1 MNVSDKERILALV
14 AGSSLPQEQLL
25 AQLGIS
31 KSTYYRWLRLQAE
44 GRLQDSNGNSH
55 IAWNRLKPEEEQIIL
70 ARARALPELTI
81 SQLVLRIT
89 DSDGVY
95 VSESTMYRILKREG
109 LIRPGKR
116 LGFNIGKEYQRK
128 TRGTHELWVI
138 DSVCINMFNRG
149 WYHLVTVM
157 DEYSRFIFS
166 WKLHLNMTVDT
177 LYDLLQE
184 AVDLMGM
191 ADVPMEDRTVLGSD
205 HGASNLYWRFIEYMR
220 LAGLKHIIASPY
232 EYETNGEMGMN
243 RSTMSGEITLL
254 PKVAPGALE
263 AVVKSFIQYHNYMRY
278 DKTLGYVTPF
288 HVYTGRDIKIRQRR
302 REVKSRT
309 LEARRQYNSAIK
321 N

>member
-14 AGSSLPQEQLL
+14 AGSTLPQEQLL
-25 AQLGIS
+25 DQLGIS
-31 KSTYYRWLRLQAE
+31 KSTYCRWLKLQAK
-44 GRLQDSNGNSH
+44 GRLHDANGNSH
-55 IAWNRLKPEEEQIIL
+55 LAWNRLRPEEEQIIL

-81 SQLVLRIT
+81 RQLALRIT

-116 LGFNIGKEYQRK
+116 LGFNIGKEYHRETK
-128 TRGTHELWVI
+128 RTHELWVI

-157 DEYSRFIFS
+157 DEYSRFTFS
-166 WKLHLNMTVDT
+166 CKLLVNMTEET
-177 LYDLLQE
+177 LFDLLQE
-184 AVDLMGM
+184 AVDLTGM
-191 ADVPMEDRTVLGSD
+191 TEVPVEDRTAIGSA

-220 LAGLKHIIASPY
+220 LAGIKHIIASPY

-243 RSTMSGEITLL
+243 CSTSSDEITLL
-254 PKVAPGALE
+254 PKEAPGALE
-263 AVVKSFIQYHNYMRY
+263 DVVKSFIQYHNYMRY
-278 DKTLGYVTPF
+278 DNTLGYVTPF
-288 HVYTGRDIKIRQRR
+288 HVYTGRDIRIRQRR

-309 LEARRQYNSAIK
+309 LEARREYNSAIK

>member
-1 MNVSDKERILALV
+1 MNGSEKERILALV
-14 AGSSLPQEQLL
+14 AGSPLPLQQLL

-31 KSTYYRWLRLQAE
+31 KSTYYRWLKLQAE
-44 GRLQDSNGNSH
+44 GRLHDANGNSH
-55 IAWNRLKPEEEQIIL
+55 LAWNRLRPEEEQIIL

-81 SQLVLRIT
+81 RQLALRIT

-116 LGFNIGKEYQRK
+116 LGFNIGKEYHRETK
-128 TRGTHELWVI
+128 RTHELWVI

-157 DEYSRFIFS
+157 DEYSRFTFS
-166 WKLHLNMTVDT
+166 CKLLVNMTKET
-177 LYDLLQE
+177 LFDLLQE
-184 AVDLMGM
+184 AVDLTGM
-191 ADVPMEDRTVLGSD
+191 TEVPVEDRTAIGSA

-220 LAGLKHIIASPY
+220 LAGIKHIIASPY

-243 RSTMSGEITLL
+243 CSTSSDEITLL
-254 PKVAPGALE
+254 PKEAPGALE
-263 AVVKSFIQYHNYMRY
+263 AVVKSFVQYHNHMRY
-278 DKTLGYVTPF
+278 DNTLGYVTPF
-288 HVYTGRDIKIRQRR
+288 HVYTGRDIRIRQRR

-309 LEARRQYNSAIK
+309 LEARREYNSAIK

>member
-14 AGSSLPQEQLL
+14 AGSTLPQEQLL
-25 AQLGIS
+25 DQLGIS
-31 KSTYYRWLRLQAE
+31 KSTYYRWLKLQAE
-44 GRLQDSNGNSH
+44 GRLQDSNGDSH
-55 IAWNRLKPEEEQIIL
+55 LAWNRLRPEEEQIIL

-81 SQLVLRIT
+81 RQLALRIT

-116 LGFNIGKEYQRK
+116 LGFNIGKEYHRETK
-128 TRGTHELWVI
+128 RTHELWVI

-157 DEYSRFIFS
+157 DEYSRFTFS
-166 WKLHLNMTVDT
+166 CKLLVNMTEET
-177 LYDLLQE
+177 LFDLLQE
-184 AVDLMGM
+184 AVDLTGM
-191 ADVPMEDRTVLGSD
+191 TEVPVEDRTAIGSA

-220 LAGLKHIIASPY
+220 LAGIKHIIASPY

-243 RSTMSGEITLL
+243 CSTSSDEITLL
-254 PKVAPGALE
+254 PKEAPGALE
-263 AVVKSFIQYHNYMRY
+263 DVVKSFIQYHNYMRY
-278 DKTLGYVTPF
+278 DNTLGYVTPF
-288 HVYTGRDIKIRQRR
+288 HVYTGRDIRIRQRR

-309 LEARRQYNSAIK
+309 LEARREYNSAIK